1 MIEIKFD
8 TKKRKKGSKT
18 VKKTSDTPKTKM
30 TNSQKLAWFSGIC
43 FAIAIIYS
51 ILIFTYG
58 VFNDSMCDFAMLITL
73 ITVSGAVFSVTMV
86 SYGNKSR
93 YENVTK
99 IQQGFLREKF
109 SILKEL
115 GVLDNGRAIQ
125 EIEDEFNEIENNA
138 DNERSIANQE
148 ITYNG

>member
-1 MIEIKFD
+1 MFGIIFN
-8 TKKRKKGSKT
+8 KKKKKKNNKS
-18 VKKTSDTPKTKM
+18 VKSPM

-43 FAIAIIYS
+43 FAISIIYS

-58 VFNDSMCDFAMLITL
+58 VFSESMCDFTVLMTL

-109 SILKEL
+109 SILKDM

-125 EIEDEFNEIENNA
+125 EIEDEFMEIENDA
-138 DNERSIANQE
+138 DNERSMAKQE